1 MTTGMGSSAAGLT
14 VAAIKEPGSGEWRL
28 EAGALALAHGGVCCV
43 DEFAEL
49 KTEDK
54 SAIHEAME

>member
-43 DEFAEL
+43 DEFA
-49 KTEDK
+49 
-54 SAIHEAME
+54 